1 MSFTHIPDCC
11 AICVILFAA
20 SVPKCNQ
27 RLNLSRGTLRAHS
40 ESPYYAEN
48 SWIAF
53 SSPRMSAPS
62 PSETIS
68 ISALIFCYLCTFSI
82 EPLLTILNPLSRE
95 YQTLVIL
102 YPIRAVSFHLLVSN
116 PGTPH
121 CCTQDN
127 LMFATMILYF
137 IQGRVRTV
145 LSCFTPYIT
154 IQFPF
159 R

>member
-1 MSFTHIPDCC
+1 MNCPGFCS
-11 AICVILFAA
+11 A
-20 SVPKCNQ
+20 SVPKYSQ
-27 RLNLSRGTLRAHS
+27 RLNLSRGTLRAHF
-40 ESPYYAEN
+40 ESPYCAEN
-48 SWIAF
+48 SWIAIF
-53 SSPRMSAPS
+53 VAENQR
-62 PSETIS
+62 TILIRNDL
-68 ISALIFCYLCTFSI
+68 ISALIFCYLCTFPI
-82 EPLLTILNPLSRE
+82 EPLLTIVNPLSRE
-95 YQTLVIL
+95 CQTLAIL

-137 IQGRVRTV
+137 IQGRVKTV
-145 LSCFTPYIT
+145 LLRFAPDIT